1 MIHRYGAASDRTR
14 THGHGHGNG
23 HGKVARDRK
32 VGFAHRV
39 LSAGSIVVVTEGSSQ
54 QILKADRQENV
65 KAGPE
70 VFLEHE
76 RLDVYRA
83 ALDFDALAGKAV
95 LDGCTESCATSSIT
109 RMSGTPRDA

>member
-1 MIHRYGAASDRTR
+1 M
-14 THGHGHGNG
+14 
-23 HGKVARDRK
+23 
-32 VGFAHRV
+32 
-39 LSAGSIVVVTEGSSQ
+39 
-54 QILKADRQENV
+54 